1 MTLEILNH
9 ELLKVDRTTEQLELN
24 KKKWDGWARTLDDE
38 NRRNKFLRDGQR
50 RVVSLLQ
57 LKPNSNFLD
66 IGCGTGWALNLAA
79 QSVDNSGGF
88 YGVDLSLKMI
98 EKAKQNYR
106 GKENFHFVQA
116 DAGSIPLDGNFFDVI
131 ICTHSFHHY
140 PRPANVMSE
149 INRMLKRGGKVYI
162 LDPAT
167 DTLFGKLINRIIGIL
182 EAEHVKMYSTEE
194 FRSMFASAGMNY
206 VCTEAMGSIE
216 KIHIAEK

>member
-1 MTLEILNH
+1 M
-9 ELLKVDRTTEQLELN
+9 DRTTRHLELN

-106 GKENFHFVQA
+106 GNENFHFVQA
-116 DAGSIPLDGNFFDVI
+116 DASSIPLDGDFFDVI

-140 PRPANVMSE
+140 PQPAKVMSE
-149 INRMLKRGGKVYI
+149 IYRLLKPGGEVYI

-167 DTLFGKLINRIIGIL
+167 DTLFGKLINWIIGIL
-182 EAEHVKMYSTEE
+182 EAEHVKMHSTEE
-194 FRSMFASAGMNY
+194 FKIMFTGAGLKY
-206 VCTEAMGSIE
+206 VRTEVINSIE